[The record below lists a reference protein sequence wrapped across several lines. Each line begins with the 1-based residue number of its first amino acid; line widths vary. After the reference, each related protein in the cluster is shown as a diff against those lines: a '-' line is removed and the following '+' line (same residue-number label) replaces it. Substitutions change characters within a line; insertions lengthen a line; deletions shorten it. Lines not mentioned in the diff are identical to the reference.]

1 MSPSLR
7 AIRWRLIFTSVIA
20 LFLALGSFYL
30 NQWAFAPSDDQC
42 TWMVDHRRVVIRQ
55 VLPNGAAEDAGLLE
69 GDEIMLIHGR
79 RVPYQTLE
87 QTQRFINDQPEGRI
101 LVYTVR
107 REGRTLRLPVKL
119 VKTFN
124 TTSLIVLVS
133 ALVAWLTGLLV
144 VISSP
149 SRKSARHFFYMGLA
163 CLLVSLCFPLGLGTL
178 PGPFLVPLVLFAGLG
193 VGLAPPLWVHFIP
206 AVPAP
211 LPAAHQPALPGA
223 PVCRLP
229 GRSLPDPG

>member
-20 LFLALGSFYL
+20 LVLALGSFYL